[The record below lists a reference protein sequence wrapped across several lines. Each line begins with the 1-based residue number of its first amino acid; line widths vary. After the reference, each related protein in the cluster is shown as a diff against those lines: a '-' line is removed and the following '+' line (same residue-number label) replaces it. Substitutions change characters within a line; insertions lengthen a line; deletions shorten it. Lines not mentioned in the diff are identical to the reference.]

1 VLDPNSSESPARMV
15 QRILASER
23 FAAEKHAGQKRKGL
37 AAEPYINHLIEVAE
51 LIAASSDVLDVN
63 LVMAGFLHDTIE
75 DTGVTATELER
86 RFGPDVAALVVEATD
101 DKSLPQEI
109 RKALQVKHAP
119 LKSPRA
125 QILKLADKISN
136 LRSIL
141 ASPPADWSRER
152 RRRYCEWAKEVV
164 SGFTSPNGVLQAEF
178 DKVYAQLKEATKP

>member
-1 VLDPNSSESPARMV
+1 
-15 QRILASER
+15 
-23 FAAEKHAGQKRKGL
+23 
-37 AAEPYINHLIEVAE
+37 
-51 LIAASSDVLDVN
+51 
-63 LVMAGFLHDTIE
+63 
-75 DTGVTATELER
+75 
-86 RFGPDVAALVVEATD
+86 VEATD
-101 DKSLPQEI
+101 DKSLPQET

-178 DKVYAQLKEATKP
+178 DKVYAQLKDATKP